1 MAAFATH
8 YQLDRWAHLGIR
20 LKIGETYA
28 LEELERRAREMGGS
42 RLLTELHKLL
52 SDPHVFRPAPLW
64 HMEPAPRIVL
74 EAFLLSRGCKAPVDE
89 CVGVLKPCTD
99 KDPREVIT
107 EHCLCRNGVQK
118 E

>member
-1 MAAFATH
+1 MSVILPQSLKSSNRRLGQFAVTASTTELGLMAAFATH

-52 SDPHVFRPAPLW
+52 SDPHVFRPAPL
-64 HMEPAPRIVL
+64 
-74 EAFLLSRGCKAPVDE
+74 
-89 CVGVLKPCTD
+89 
-99 KDPREVIT
+99 
-107 EHCLCRNGVQK
+107 
-118 E
+118 